1 MEVSIVN
8 KLNISDRIDNL
19 QPNWY
24 QIFEDLSDEN
34 IRVYGEFMKQYVSNL
49 LTKEKVRAWTENGYV
64 IISQTGTGKST
75 WVTRT
80 VGEILID
87 HQTRGL
93 LITPRVALTMQY
105 KLELAKLYC
114 PELLEELTEQG
125 LYRRHEYGCFDVYS
139 FQEFVMA

>member
-75 WVTRT
+75 WVTS
-80 VGEILID
+80 V
-87 HQTRGL
+87 
-93 LITPRVALTMQY
+93 VV
-105 KLELAKLYC
+105 KLFC
-114 PELLEELTEQG
+114 NTCG
-125 LYRRHEYGCFDVYS
+125 
-139 FQEFVMA
+139 